1 MAHGPRYRVP
11 FRRRREGKTDY
22 RKRLKLLLSKKPR
35 LVVRRFISNVL
46 AQLVEYDPKGDRV
59 IFTIHSNRLKKY
71 GWKGHRGNLPS
82 AYLVGLI
89 AGLEAKKRGY
99 TEAVLDIGRYK
110 STKGNALYAA
120 LKGALDAGLKIPH
133 GEKILPPEERIR
145 GEHIAN
151 YAKMLKEQNPEKY
164 QKQFSRYLKEGLN
177 PEELPKH
184 FEDVKQKILSEYGVN
199 Q

>member
-22 RKRLKLLLSKKPR
+22 RKRLKLLLSGKPR
-35 LVVRRFISNVL
+35 LVVRRFISNVQ
-46 AQLVEYDPKGDRV
+46 AQLVEFDPKGDKV
-59 IFTIHSNRLKKY
+59 IFTIHSNRLKKF
-71 GWKGHRGNLPS
+71 GWKGHRGNLPA
-82 AYLVGLI
+82 AYLVGLL

-99 TEAVLDIGRYK
+99 EEAILDIGRYK
-110 STKGNALYAA
+110 STKGNALYAV

-133 GEKILPPEERIR
+133 GEEILPSEERIR

-151 YAKMLKEQNPEKY
+151 YAKMLKENDPEKY
-164 QKQFSRYLKEGLN
+164 QKQFSRYLKEGLE
-177 PEELPKH
+177 PEKLPEH
-184 FEDVKQKILSEYGVN
+184 FEEVKEKILQAYS